1 MKNFIKQ
8 LHIWLSIP
16 LGVVISVTCFTGA
29 VLVFEKEIT
38 SVVRELSTDDQVAE
52 ESSAKPQRLEFFKS
66 TLRLHRWLMDKPM
79 KDGHIGLGKLV
90 VGVSTIS
97 MVVLLVTGVVLWWPK
112 GVKMLRHRV
121 LVAMRKGWHRFW
133 YDLHVSAGFWVTIV
147 LLLMALTGLVW
158 SFSWYREGFYALFGS
173 GAKTWLYS
181 LHVGTIGGVTTRV
194 LWCLAAIV
202 GGTLPLTGYYLWI
215 KRKFFKK

>member
-202 GGTLPLTGYYLWI
+202 GGTLPLTGYYLWL

>member
-1 MKNFIKQ
+1 M
-8 LHIWLSIP
+8 
-16 LGVVISVTCFTGA
+16 
-29 VLVFEKEIT
+29 
-38 SVVRELSTDDQVAE
+38 VRELSTDDQVAE

-202 GGTLPLTGYYLWI
+202 GGTLPLTGYYLWL

>member
-29 VLVFEKEIT
+29 LLVFEKEIT
-38 SVVRELSTDDQVAE
+38 SVVRELSTDDQVVE

-97 MVVLLVTGVVLWWPK
+97 MVVLLVMGVVLWWPK

-121 LVAMRKGWHRFW
+121 LVAVRKGWHRFW

-202 GGTLPLTGYYLWI
+202 GGTLPLTGYYLWL

>member
-38 SVVRELSTDDQVAE
+38 SVVRELSTDDQVVE

-158 SFSWYREGFYALFGS
+158 SFLWYREGFYALFGS

-202 GGTLPLTGYYLWI
+202 GGTLPLTGYYLWL